1 MKKLSLWQKR
11 VLVLNVIYDDVIT
24 NHVSD
29 KNTVLKDIFSNE
41 DFDSEQMKIIE
52 HYFNHYQ
59 EVDELVIKLL
69 KPTWTYQRINPLT
82 KAIIQCAY
90 HEFQTKE
97 IAKAIVIDQA
107 LITCSR
113 RGITRDKKF
122 INAILD
128 KILIKE

>member
-11 VLVLNVIYDDVIT
+11 VLVLNVIYDDIIT

-29 KNTVLKDIFSNE
+29 KNTVLRDIFSNE

-128 KILIKE
+128 KILIKK